1 MRAKSRRPQGRIV
14 CTLHQPPG
22 TFERHIGPD
31 TRLNLADAVIV
42 QAPNQAGYLDSRIA
56 AGKLHIVA
64 HGVDTDYFRP
74 RSGSPAPPG
83 RFVSAGSWL
92 RDFGALRE
100 IALRVQQHDP
110 RLRFTVVADAA
121 ASARLRGL
129 PNVDLLGG
137 LSNRELLGVYH
148 AATAMILPLRDATA
162 NNALLEGM
170 SCCSGCTQA

>member
-1 MRAKSRRPQGRIV
+1 MIVRAS
-14 CTLHQPPG
+14 
-22 TFERHIGPD
+22 
-31 TRLNLADAVIV
+31 
-42 QAPNQAGYLDSRIA
+42 NQADYLDSRIA

-83 RFVSAGSWL
+83 RFASAGSWL

-100 IALRVQQHDP
+100 I
-110 RLRFTVVADAA
+110 
-121 ASARLRGL
+121 
-129 PNVDLLGG
+129 
-137 LSNRELLGVYH
+137 
-148 AATAMILPLRDATA
+148 MILPLRDATA